1 MIDKRIQYRFGGDTM
16 KRQGRMDQMGGKPG
30 LTAAQIRAVD
40 PLQYGG
46 GLKGP
51 AFVGGGGDDSGSGGD
66 GVTKKKKPPVKT
78 VLKKGVD
85 YARKNPLQVLLSFLN
100 PVFGLAIGAAN
111 FLNDPERRKRLTGYE
126 TQEEYDQARQ
136 DRINLKNIKTLE
148 NTIQKKY
155 LDKGR
160 SLDETDLDERLAA
173 LKSQMN
179 ITPNTAADLRPDLD
193 FSNLIEGA
201 ASQVEDTKSVSP
213 GVTSIPFSSD
223 KTVDNLNL
231 FNVAPNFGGTV
242 LYDEF
247 PSTSPTVKDDN
258 VPLPPNL
265 NFGLPIDEYV
275 RSDVNPLFQSLV
287 TPVGLTKT
295 QKQGLKAK
303 KGNVMSG
310 LFSLEDALQSIK
322 PFDDK
327 EDPATLEDVK
337 KFYGLPV

>member
-1 MIDKRIQYRFGGDTM
+1 M
-16 KRQGRMDQMGGKPG
+16 KRSGRMDQMGGKPG

-40 PLQYGG
+40 PIGYGG

-51 AFVGGGGDDSGSGGD
+51 AFVGSGDSGSGGD
-66 GVTKKKKPPVKT
+66 GVTKKKKTPVKT

-100 PVFGLAIGAAN
+100 PVFGLAIGGAN

-136 DRINLKNIKTLE
+136 DRINLNRIKTLE

-155 LDKGR
+155 LDKNR
-160 SLDETDLDERLAA
+160 SLDETNLDERLAA
-173 LKSQMN
+173 LKSQMG

-193 FSNLIEGA
+193 FSNLPELAFEG
-201 ASQVEDTKSVSP
+201 TKSTSP
-213 GVTSIPFSSD
+213 GITSIPFSAD

-242 LYDEF
+242 LTDEF
-247 PSTSPTVKDDN
+247 PSTPPTVRDDN

-265 NFGLPIDEYV
+265 DLGNPNMLMADAAIDNRTLLEKLL
-275 RSDVNPLFQSLV
+275 NPNLNVDEALDQEEEKRKREQELLQQIMQS
-287 TPVGLTKT
+287 
-295 QKQGLKAK
+295 
-303 KGNVMSG
+303 
-310 LFSLEDALQSIK
+310 
-322 PFDDK
+322 
-327 EDPATLEDVK
+327 
-337 KFYGLPV
+337 

>member
-40 PLQYGG
+40 PIGYGG

-66 GVTKKKKPPVKT
+66 GVTKKKKTPVKT

-100 PVFGLAIGAAN
+100 PVFGLAIGGAN

-136 DRINLKNIKTLE
+136 DRINLKSIKTLE

-193 FSNLIEGA
+193 FSNLPELA
-201 ASQVEDTKSVSP
+201 FEDTKSTSP
-213 GVTSIPFSSD
+213 GITSMTFPAD
-223 KTVDNLNL
+223 KTVDKLNL

-242 LYDEF
+242 LEEEF
-247 PSTSPTVKDDN
+247 PSTPPPVRDDN

-265 NFGLPIDEYV
+265 NLGLPIDQFV

-295 QKQGLKAK
+295 QKRGLKAK
-303 KGNVMSG
+303 KGNVEAG
-310 LFSLEDALQSIK
+310 LFSLEDALESIK
-322 PFDDK
+322 PFDDD

>member
-40 PLQYGG
+40 PIGYGG

-136 DRINLKNIKTLE
+136 DRINLKSIKTLE

-193 FSNLIEGA
+193 FSNLPELA
-201 ASQVEDTKSVSP
+201 FEDTKSTSP
-213 GVTSIPFSSD
+213 GITSMTFPAD
-223 KTVDNLNL
+223 KTVDKLNL

-242 LYDEF
+242 LEEEF
-247 PSTSPTVKDDN
+247 PSTPPPVRDDN

-265 NFGLPIDEYV
+265 NLGLPIDQFV

-295 QKQGLKAK
+295 QKRGLKAK
-303 KGNVMSG
+303 KGNVEAG
-310 LFSLEDALQSIK
+310 LFSLEDALESIK
-322 PFDDK
+322 PFDDD

>member
-40 PLQYGG
+40 PIGYGG

-51 AFVGGGGDDSGSGGD
+51 AFVGGGDDSGSGGD
-66 GVTKKKKPPVKT
+66 GVTKKKKTPVKT

-136 DRINLKNIKTLE
+136 DRINLKSIKTLE

-193 FSNLIEGA
+193 FSNLPELA
-201 ASQVEDTKSVSP
+201 FEDTKSTSP
-213 GVTSIPFSSD
+213 GITSMTFPAD
-223 KTVDNLNL
+223 KTVDKLNL

-242 LYDEF
+242 LEEEF
-247 PSTSPTVKDDN
+247 PSTPPPVRDDN

-265 NFGLPIDEYV
+265 NLGLPIDQFV

-295 QKQGLKAK
+295 QKRGLKAK
-303 KGNVMSG
+303 KGNVEAG
-310 LFSLEDALQSIK
+310 LFSLEDALESIK
-322 PFDDK
+322 PFDDD

>member
-40 PLQYGG
+40 PIGYGG

-51 AFVGGGGDDSGSGGD
+51 AFVGGGDDSGSGGD

-78 VLKKGVD
+78 ILKKGVD

-100 PVFGLAIGAAN
+100 PVFGLAIGGAN

-136 DRINLKNIKTLE
+136 DRINLKRIKTLE

-160 SLDETDLDERLAA
+160 SLDETNLDERLAA

-193 FSNLIEGA
+193 FSNLPELAFEG
-201 ASQVEDTKSVSP
+201 TKSTSP
-213 GVTSIPFSSD
+213 GITSIPFSAD

-242 LYDEF
+242 LTDEF
-247 PSTSPTVKDDN
+247 PSTPPPVRDDN

-265 NFGLPIDEYV
+265 NFGLPIDQ
-275 RSDVNPLFQSLV
+275 F
-287 TPVGLTKT
+287 VGLTER
-295 QKQGLKAK
+295 QKKLLDQR
-303 KGNVMSG
+303 KGMLPAIG
-310 LFSLEDALQSIK
+310 AEGILDTIK
-322 PFDDK
+322 VFDDDA
-327 EDPATLEDVK
+327 DPATLQDVK
-337 KFYGLPV
+337 EYYGIA

>member
-40 PLQYGG
+40 PIGYGG

-66 GVTKKKKPPVKT
+66 GVTKKKKTPVKT

-136 DRINLKNIKTLE
+136 DRINLKSIKTLE

-193 FSNLIEGA
+193 FSNLPELA
-201 ASQVEDTKSVSP
+201 FEDTKSTSP
-213 GVTSIPFSSD
+213 GITSMTFPAD
-223 KTVDNLNL
+223 KTVDKLNL

-242 LYDEF
+242 LEEEF
-247 PSTSPTVKDDN
+247 PSTPPPVRDDN

-265 NFGLPIDEYV
+265 NLGLPIDQFV

-295 QKQGLKAK
+295 QKRGLKAK
-303 KGNVMSG
+303 KGNVEAG
-310 LFSLEDALQSIK
+310 LFSLEDALESIK
-322 PFDDK
+322 PFDDD

>member
-1 MIDKRIQYRFGGDTM
+1 M

-40 PLQYGG
+40 PIGYGG

-66 GVTKKKKPPVKT
+66 GVTKKKKTPVKT

-136 DRINLKNIKTLE
+136 DRINLKSIKTLE

-193 FSNLIEGA
+193 FSNLPELA
-201 ASQVEDTKSVSP
+201 FEDTKSTSP
-213 GVTSIPFSSD
+213 GITSMTFPAD
-223 KTVDNLNL
+223 KTVDKLNL

-242 LYDEF
+242 LEEEF
-247 PSTSPTVKDDN
+247 PSTPPPVRDDN

-265 NFGLPIDEYV
+265 NLGLPIDQFV

-295 QKQGLKAK
+295 QKRGLKAK
-303 KGNVMSG
+303 KGNVEAG
-310 LFSLEDALQSIK
+310 LFSLEDALESIK
-322 PFDDK
+322 PFDDD

>member
-40 PLQYGG
+40 PIGYGG

-66 GVTKKKKPPVKT
+66 GVTKKKKTPFSRT
-78 VLKKGVD
+78 IGAGLD
-85 YARKNPLQVLLSFLN
+85 YARRNPQNIALGLIDPAYGALSGLFGFLN
-100 PVFGLAIGAAN
+100 SPKM
-111 FLNDPERRKRLTGYE
+111 RKKLTGYE
-126 TQEEYDQARQ
+126 TQAEYEKARQ
-136 DRINLKNIKTLE
+136 DRINLKTIKTLE

-160 SLDETDLDERLAA
+160 SLDQTNLDERLAA
-173 LKSQMN
+173 LKSQMG

-193 FSNLIEGA
+193 FSNLPELA
-201 ASQVEDTKSVSP
+201 FEDTKSTSP
-213 GVTSIPFSSD
+213 GITSMTFPAD
-223 KTVDNLNL
+223 KTVDKLNL

-242 LYDEF
+242 LEEEF
-247 PSTSPTVKDDN
+247 PSTPPPVRDDN

-265 NFGLPIDEYV
+265 NLGLPIDQFV

-295 QKQGLKAK
+295 QKRGLKAK
-303 KGNVMSG
+303 KGNVEAG
-310 LFSLEDALQSIK
+310 LFSLEDALESIK
-322 PFDDK
+322 PFDDD